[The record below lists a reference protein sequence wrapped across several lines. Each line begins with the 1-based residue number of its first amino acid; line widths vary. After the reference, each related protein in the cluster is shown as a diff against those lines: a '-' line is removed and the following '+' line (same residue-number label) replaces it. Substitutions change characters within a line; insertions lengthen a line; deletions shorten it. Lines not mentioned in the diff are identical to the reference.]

1 MAGIEAFEKSER
13 YINYISGNRIPY
25 PENLVLELTTRRPT
39 NCKCPHPYFSRSFT
53 NETDI
58 GDTALDYVLTS
69 ILPYVQNLILNGRGD
84 PLIVEDK
91 LLKTLDTALEF
102 AVPVTINTHGL
113 DFSDKLYDAVLN
125 TCVQKV
131 IFTVNAPDDETH
143 KAICGRPIKPLL
155 DTLEKLSELQKSGK
169 KNRPDIHFRM
179 VAIRDNMV
187 LLPDLINLAYRYGA
201 SSLIV
206 TPVSRMEDR
215 DKDCAFRLHPDETEE
230 IMYRSLIEAEMKG
243 FDLRIDPPQFLDAIG
258 AGNDIDQFLSG
269 HIPPDPGNSDLFKD
283 CTCIWSS
290 AVVDAEGNILPCSG
304 DCPPI
309 GNIEH
314 QSFQNIWYG
323 EPFKALRKNY
333 VSGFNQDECLACHDL
348 IWRKKRP
355 FKRLVNPED
364 ANFFLFPGWFQ
375 SELEER
381 TYRFT
386 KDRAVVFLQRAES
399 DLFVLVQIRKAPLEG
414 AAAEGKIIINEH
426 HVHPFQLPSSQ
437 WETLEFPLPGKGS
450 PSDLVS
456 VEIVPEKTIKPCETN
471 SDSNDFRALG
481 VKVSRIWLESWD
493 KKVVYA
499 QHLVLLGYE
508 ITPDSWEI
516 DGDAVF
522 RTFWRTLSPAE
533 YDVKILLDMQRE
545 ESKDEEVQTSHRYLS
560 RISHLQH
567 DFLLEHLGLP
577 TSNWPEGI
585 FIAHECRMPVPDT
598 LIPGHYRI
606 HLGVYPEGNPAK
618 RIKISRSDREH
629 KDNLALLGT
638 VMIS

>member
-25 PENLVLELTTRRPT
+25 PENLVLELTTRRSPH
-39 NCKCPHPYFSRSFT
+39 CECPQPYFSRSFT
-53 NETDI
+53 NEMDI

-69 ILPYVQNLILNGRGD
+69 ILPYVQNLILIGRGD
-84 PLIVEDK
+84 PLLVKDK
-91 LLKTLDTALEF
+91 LLKTLETALEF
-102 AVPVTINTHGL
+102 SVPVTLNTHGL
-113 DFSDKLYDAVLN
+113 DFSGTLYDAVLN
-125 TCVQKV
+125 STVQKLV
-131 IFTVNAPDDETH
+131 FTVNASDDETH
-143 KAICGRPIKPLL
+143 KAICGCSITPLL
-155 DTLEKLSELQKSGK
+155 DALETFSENRKSSK
-169 KNRPDIHFRM
+169 KNQPDIRFRM

-206 TPVSRMEDR
+206 TPVSRLEER
-215 DKDCAFRLHPDETEE
+215 KECAFRQHSDETEE

-243 FDLRIDPPQFLDAIG
+243 LDLRTDPPQFLDAIG

-269 HIPPDPGNSDLFKD
+269 HIPPDPGNKDLIKD

-290 AVVDAEGNILPCSG
+290 AVIDAEGNILPCSG

-309 GNIEH
+309 GNVER
-314 QSFQNIWYG
+314 QSFQDIWYG
-323 EPFKALRKNY
+323 GQFKALRKNY
-333 VSGFNQDECLACHDL
+333 VSGFDQNECLACHDL

-364 ANFFLFPGWFQ
+364 AIFFMFPGWYQ

-381 TYRFT
+381 AYRFT
-386 KDRAVVFLQRAES
+386 KDRAVVFLQRDPS
-399 DLFVLVQIRKAPLEG
+399 DLFVLVQIRKALFEG

-426 HVHPFQLPSSQ
+426 HVHPFQLPSNQ
-437 WETLEFPLPGKGS
+437 WETLEFPLPENS
-450 PSDLVS
+450 SSHDAVS
-456 VEIVPEKTIKPCETN
+456 VEIVPAKTVRPRDTN
-471 SDSNDFRALG
+471 SDSNDLRALG
-481 VKVSRIWLESWD
+481 VKVSRIWLESWA

-499 QHLVLLGYE
+499 QQLVLLGYE
-508 ITPDSWEI
+508 IAPDSWEI

-522 RTFWRTLSPAE
+522 RTFWRTLSPTE
-533 YDVKILLDMQRE
+533 YDVKILLDLQRE
-545 ESKDEEVQTSHRYLS
+545 DSQETDGNTSSKYPS
-560 RISHLQH
+560 RISRLQH

-585 FIAHECRMPVPDT
+585 FIAHEYRMPVPDT
-598 LIPGHYRI
+598 LVPGHYRL
-606 HLGVYPEGNPAK
+606 HLGVYPEGDPAK

-629 KDNLALLGT
+629 QDNLALLGT